1 MNKVDFWRGPAR
13 PSLPVDMRVPFSE
26 LKDIKDYLESHGL
39 AYSVMIKDIQ
49 VRSCPALPF
58 WLGLHVEKK
67 DPGLKVEKG
76 DGGSSLG
83 FCSAPLE
90 QKAPLAF

>member
-26 LKDIKDYLESHGL
+26 LKDVKDYLQSHGL

-49 VRSCPALPF
+49 VRSRPALPF
-58 WLGLHVEKK
+58 WFALNVEKK
-67 DPGLKVEKG
+67 IQG
-76 DGGSSLG
+76 
-83 FCSAPLE
+83 
-90 QKAPLAF
+90 